1 MVRLESEHPVV
12 YQKLIDGFLV
22 VGGSDRKWAGLSTDL
37 VIEPVLMKSVTTSA
51 GLTRGRGM
59 TEQQR
64 LIWLLSMPVCAEVN
78 RAMLDLTDVS
88 YSNGEQTKDI
98 SESRKNRDMK
108 DTKTLLNV
116 LADQNSFTGQKG
128 LRKIMNGVHANDTVN
143 VDDAKDI
150 GQGILAS
157 MTGTF
162 VTEFAFKRSNQ
173 AVTLATKSSVK
184 FDGEKIQVDPQLLFQ
199 RLIVALKSLN
209 DMKAIFK
216 FELCS
221 YPPALFDSSLMLLQP
236 HKPAL
241 ANAIWAMTMESSD
254 VTAPQGELQFVLDGV
269 ALIHRIPWPRG
280 CTRNVCALYCNY
292 VDKKYGK
299 AIIVFDGYTRTSTKT

>member
-1 MVRLESEHPVV
+1 
-12 YQKLIDGFLV
+12 
-22 VGGSDRKWAGLSTDL
+22 
-37 VIEPVLMKSVTTSA
+37 
-51 GLTRGRGM
+51 
-59 TEQQR
+59 
-64 LIWLLSMPVCAEVN
+64 
-78 RAMLDLTDVS
+78 
-88 YSNGEQTKDI
+88 
-98 SESRKNRDMK
+98 MK
-108 DTKTLLNV
+108 DTKTLLNA
-116 LADQNSFTGQKG
+116 LAEQNPFTAQKG
-128 LRKIMNGVHANDTVN
+128 LRNIMNGVHANDTVN

-184 FDGEKIQVDPQLLFQ
+184 FDGEKIQVDPQLPFQ

-209 DMKAIFK
+209 DMISIFK
-216 FELCS
+216 FELCR

-241 ANAIWAMTMESSD
+241 ANAIWDMTMESSD
-254 VTAPQGELQFVLDGV
+254 VTSPQGELQFVLDGV

-280 CTRNVCALYCNY
+280 CTRNVCALYCNC
-292 VDKKYGK
+292 VDQKYGK
-299 AIIVFDGYTRTSTKT
+299 AIIIFDGYTRTSTKT

>member
-1 MVRLESEHPVV
+1 
-12 YQKLIDGFLV
+12 
-22 VGGSDRKWAGLSTDL
+22 
-37 VIEPVLMKSVTTSA
+37 
-51 GLTRGRGM
+51 
-59 TEQQR
+59 
-64 LIWLLSMPVCAEVN
+64 
-78 RAMLDLTDVS
+78 
-88 YSNGEQTKDI
+88 
-98 SESRKNRDMK
+98 
-108 DTKTLLNV
+108 
-116 LADQNSFTGQKG
+116 
-128 LRKIMNGVHANDTVN
+128 
-143 VDDAKDI
+143 
-150 GQGILAS
+150 

-173 AVTLATKSSVK
+173 AETLATKSSVK

-209 DMKAIFK
+209 DMISIFK

-241 ANAIWAMTMESSD
+241 ANSIWDMTMESSD

-292 VDKKYGK
+292 VDQKYGK
-299 AIIVFDGYTRTSTKT
+299 AIIIFDGYTRTSTKT